1 MQWQTFRERFRKD
14 GWLMIA
20 LAAAV
25 IACLLLGMAENAST
39 GATEEE
45 ARLSRVLSAIE
56 GAGQVEVAVFYD
68 ENAQDGE
75 KTASVPV
82 GAVVVAQGADDVAV
96 RIRLI
101 RAVTTLTGL
110 DNAKVEVFRG
120 ESK

>member
-68 ENAQDGE
+68 ESAQNGE
-75 KTASVPV
+75 KTASAPV

>member
-68 ENAQDGE
+68 ESAQDGE